1 MEAIVTAV
9 PHEDIS
15 RRIIGAAMHVYNKL
29 GSGFNEELYD
39 RAMRV
44 ALEMQGLGF
53 ESQKTVEI
61 YFEGAAVGLYYLD
74 FLVEG
79 KVVVELKALPELN
92 SSHLAQTIT
101 YLAGTG
107 CQIGLLI
114 NFGTSEL
121 KWRRVFPPRH
131 VQAQPQHLTRRQG
144 S

>member
-1 MEAIVTAV
+1 MTVT
-9 PHEDIS
+9 PYEDIT
-15 RRIIGAAMHVYNKL
+15 RRIIAAAMHVYNKL

-61 YFEGAAVGLYYLD
+61 FFEGAAVGLYYLD

-101 YLAGTG
+101 YLTGTG
-107 CQIGLLI
+107 CEVGLLI
-114 NFGTSEL
+114 NFGTSKLE
-121 KWRRVFPPRH
+121 WRRIFPPKRVH
-131 VQAQPQHLTRRQG
+131 MQPHAL
-144 S
+144 

>member
-1 MEAIVTAV
+1 MNPI
-9 PHEDIS
+9 PHEKLTY
-15 RRIIGAAMHVYNKL
+15 RIIGAAMHVYNKL

-53 ESQKTVEI
+53 ESQKVVEI
-61 YFEGAAVGLYYLD
+61 FFEGAAVGLYYLD

-101 YLAGTG
+101 YLTGTG

-121 KWRRVFPPRH
+121 KWCRVFPPNRIQ
-131 VQAQPQHLTRRQG
+131 VQPQTIARCR
-144 S
+144 